1 MTTHFMQNKDC
12 KKIMLLFVLLN
23 AISLCS
29 FSQLFNKTDKQLE
42 EDKRYIVTVGSN
54 KNKASGEGM
63 DGFRIKDNDI
73 RIVGF
78 LHRGNKIEY
87 KELYIETTRDGIV
100 IDSQVVSCCGISAK
114 WRDFYLKLSDV
125 KYSNHYK
132 VTVYVNEGRAVL
144 GSKDF
149 FIKKEYD

>member
-1 MTTHFMQNKDC
+1 
-12 KKIMLLFVLLN
+12 V
-23 AISLCS
+23 S
-29 FSQLFNKTDKQLE
+29 FSQLFKKTDKQAE
-42 EDKRYIVTVGSN
+42 EDKKYIVTVGSN

-63 DGFRIKDNDI
+63 SGFRIKDTDI

-100 IDSQVVSCCGISAK
+100 IDSQVVSCCGISDK
-114 WRDFYLKLSDV
+114 WRDFYLNFSDV

-132 VTVYVNEGRAVL
+132 VTVYVNADRTVL
-144 GSKDF
+144 GSKEF
-149 FIKKEYD
+149 FIKKDYD